1 MEWFWK
7 SMEAK
12 QCVSER
18 TVSNKSCRAPKLSG
32 RGSGQIRSGDSTR
45 GLAAIPSAWGRS
57 ADVVPWPI
65 GLKIGKVVYLLM
77 ALSILQEIPGW
88 PRFNPSHAK
97 PNVWECRESNPG
109 RCVRSKNTSVC
120 GPLPKFCLV
129 F

>member
-1 MEWFWK
+1 
-7 SMEAK
+7 MEAK

-57 ADVVPWPI
+57 AAVVPWPI

-77 ALSILQEIPGW
+77 ALSILQEIPG
-88 PRFNPSHAK
+88 
-97 PNVWECRESNPG
+97 
-109 RCVRSKNTSVC
+109 
-120 GPLPKFCLV
+120 
-129 F
+129 